1 MYIGSFSRGGEAL
14 VRTIGVTKV
23 YGRHVA
29 LRDVSVEVRPG
40 EFVFLTGESGA
51 GKSTFLR
58 LLYREEV
65 PTVGEVWVGG
75 KNLNRMKRKEV
86 PFLRRRIGVVFQD
99 FRLLPQKTVFD
110 NVAFALQ
117 VIEVP
122 RREILRRVPETLK
135 LVGLEDKARFYPHQ
149 LSGGE
154 QQRVALAR
162 AVVNRPMLLLA
173 DEPTGNLD
181 PRTAMEIMGLLLEIN
196 RLGTTVIVATHNESI
211 VNTFRKR
218 VITLHQGAVVRDE
231 EEGEYALEI

>member
-1 MYIGSFSRGGEAL
+1 M

-181 PRTAMEIMGLLLEIN
+181 PRTAMEIMALLLEVN
-196 RLGTTVIVATHNESI
+196 RLGTTVIVATHNESV

-218 VITLHQGAVVRDE
+218 VITLRQGAVVRDE
-231 EEGEYALEI
+231 EGGEYALEV

>member
-1 MYIGSFSRGGEAL
+1 MYTGSFSRGGEAL
-14 VRTIGVTKV
+14 VRTVGVTKV

-29 LRDVSVEVRPG
+29 LRDVSVEVGPG

-75 KNLNRMKRKEV
+75 KNLNRMKRREV

-181 PRTAMEIMGLLLEIN
+181 PRTAMEIMALLLEVN

-218 VITLHQGAVVRDE
+218 VITLRQGAVVRDE
-231 EEGEYALEI
+231 EEGKYALEV

>member
-1 MYIGSFSRGGEAL
+1 M

-29 LRDVSVEVRPG
+29 LRDVSVEVKPG

-99 FRLLPQKTVFD
+99 FRLLLQKTVFE

-117 VIEVP
+117 VIEAP
-122 RREILRRVPETLK
+122 RREILQRVPETLK

-181 PRTAMEIMGLLLEIN
+181 PRTAMEIMALLLEIN

-211 VNTFRKR
+211 VNTFRQR

-231 EEGEYALEI
+231 ERGEYALEV